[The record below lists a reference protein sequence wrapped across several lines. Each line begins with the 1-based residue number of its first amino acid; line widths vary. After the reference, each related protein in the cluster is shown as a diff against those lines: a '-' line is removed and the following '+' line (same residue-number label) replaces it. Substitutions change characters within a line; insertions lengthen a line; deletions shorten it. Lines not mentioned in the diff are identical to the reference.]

1 MTIIF
6 FLDKL
11 ISHINRIIQ
20 CCPVSSPIPWGQ
32 IQQSRK
38 SRCQMISYPLTQVGR
53 LLVYLTVWDSTMSQ
67 YSKLYSHT
75 LTYCFWLSIT
85 FIFYRKRWS
94 LEDLLTCFPWWNLE
108 CHMLYSDDISSTQ
121 PSIQECLIFTLE
133 QGLRK

>member
-94 LEDLLTCFPWWNLE
+94 LEDLLTCLFPLMKPGMSHALFWWHFIHPAFHPRMFNF
-108 CHMLYSDDISSTQ
+108 H
-121 PSIQECLIFTLE
+121 
-133 QGLRK
+133 LRARA